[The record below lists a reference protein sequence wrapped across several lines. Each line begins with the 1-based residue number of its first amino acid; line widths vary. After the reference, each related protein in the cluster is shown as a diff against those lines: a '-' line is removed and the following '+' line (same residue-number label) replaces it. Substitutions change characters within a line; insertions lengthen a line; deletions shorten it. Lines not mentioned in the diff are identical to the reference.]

1 MLITEEQLKEM
12 EFDKF
17 YAIYREPGAGKTY
30 TARNLILP
38 YCKKQGWKVLF
49 LTHRNTLKA
58 QVAYDLVDFIEEN
71 SKMITIMNYQAIE
84 SLVKKL
90 DVDTIKKYF
99 DYQFIICDEA
109 HYFVSDAWNKQ
120 SHLSL
125 AFLRESN
132 AIKLFLTGTP
142 KSLEKLNKMLD
153 VKIFGTPNKSIH
165 NLKELLLFKN
175 MKDFDG
181 HFNSLLEQDNK
192 KALLFY
198 GNGHHAW
205 NDVENKYNNSAFIC
219 SKTHELSHYSNDEEL
234 SNIVEKTKFNCR
246 VLCTTSVLEA
256 GINIEDENVELV
268 GSIRPYSVH
277 GIVQQFAR
285 VRKSKIIGAVVEPH
299 YQAVRSWKEEAE
311 KELELIQH
319 VKSSCS
325 ISDYMKINRLS
336 FNNEDCLPWITA
348 KIDFDNVFVT
358 ISYRINELYVMKL
371 KDTVWQCEFIMKH
384 GYLELL
390 SQYYEDVKIVDVSKQ
405 SMDNKI
411 TEYLKYM
418 KDAKMFE
425 EEQKYFI
432 NKLMDEF
439 KFRAKN
445 KKKKIGLNRINDI
458 LQERG
463 IEFEI
468 VSKRDGI
475 RKSETYGKRYWVIN
489 LISKSDHVVYIQ
501 DMPLLISDEKVIQNN
516 YIEDKENETVVEV
529 NEAPIINDNEKV
541 TKQKYTSFE
550 NLIRNHEFMKVQEVE
565 EPIAEEVP
573 IKELQLEED
582 PYTKVPMVFNE
593 KTQKWERYIES
604 EWVNGEK
611 VEQEI
616 YIVPELPPN
625 VKGGKCKALEDLMN
639 SII

>member
-1 MLITEEQLKEM
+1 MLITEKQLKEM
-12 EFDKF
+12 EFDRF

-58 QVAYDLVDFIEEN
+58 QVAYDLVEFIEEN

-125 AFLRESN
+125 AFLRESK

-142 KSLEKLNKMLD
+142 KPLEKLNKMLD
-153 VKIFGTPNKSIH
+153 VKIFDTPNKSIH
-165 NLKELLLFKN
+165 NLKELLFFKN
-175 MKDFDG
+175 MKDFDE
-181 HFNSLLEQDNK
+181 HFNSSLEQENK

-205 NDVENKYNNSAFIC
+205 NDVEKKYKNSAFIC
-219 SKTHELSHYSNDEEL
+219 SKTHELSQYTSDEEL
-234 SNIVEKTKFNCR
+234 NNIVEKTNFNCQI
-246 VLCTTSVLEA
+246 LCTTSVLEA
-256 GINIEDENVELV
+256 GINIEDKNVELV

-299 YQAVRSWKEEAE
+299 YQAIRSWKEEAE
-311 KELELIQH
+311 KELELIRH
-319 VKSSCS
+319 VESSCS
-325 ISDYMKINRLS
+325 ISDYMKINRLN
-336 FNNEDCLPWITA
+336 FNNEDCPPWITV

-371 KDTVWQCEFIMKH
+371 KDTIWQCEFIMKH
-384 GYLELL
+384 GYLQLL
-390 SQYYEDVKIVDVSKQ
+390 SQYYEDVKIMDASKQ
-405 SMDNKI
+405 LMNNKMI
-411 TEYLKYM
+411 EYLKSFEGVP
-418 KDAKMFE
+418 MFD
-425 EEQKYFI
+425 EEQKHFI

-439 KFRAKN
+439 KFRSKD
-445 KKKKIGLNRINDI
+445 KRKKIGLKRINNL
-458 LQERG
+458 LQERNF
-463 IEFEI
+463 EFEI
-468 VSKRDGI
+468 VSKKDGS
-475 RKSETYGKRYWVIN
+475 RKSKTYGKHYWVIN
-489 LISKSDHVVYIQ
+489 LKPKSNNIVYIQ
-501 DMPLLISDEKVIQNN
+501 PCVNLVSDEKVIQNN
-516 YIEDKENETVVEV
+516 NIEDKENEMVVKV
-529 NEAPIINDNEKV
+529 NDTRVIDDNEKG
-541 TKQKYTSFE
+541 TKQKYTSFRDF
-550 NLIRNHEFMKVQEVE
+550 LRNHEFMKVQEVE
-565 EPIAEEVP
+565 EPVVEEVQ
-573 IKELQLEED
+573 IKELHIEED
-582 PYTKVPMVFNE
+582 PFTKVPMVFNE
-593 KTQKWERYIES
+593 KTQKWERYIKS

-625 VKGGKCKALEDLMN
+625 AKGGKCKVLEYLMN
-639 SII
+639 SVI